1 MRIRSLVGV
10 ALMLTS
16 AGIALAAC
24 GDASSS
30 ASSIPSDV
38 RSSQAAAGPVVADF
52 TLSTGPAS
60 SFSLGEHTGE
70 VVVLYF
76 SFPG

>member
-10 ALMLTS
+10 ALLTS

-24 GDASSS
+24 GDASPAGSPSS
-30 ASSIPSDV
+30 GVGPSQTAV
-38 RSSQAAAGPVVADF
+38 GPVVADF
-52 TLSTGPAS
+52 TLSTGSSS
-60 SFSLGEHTGE
+60 SFSLVEHDGD

-76 SFPG
+76 SFAG

>member
-1 MRIRSLVGV
+1 MRIISLVGLAV
-10 ALMLTS
+10 VLTS

-24 GDASSS
+24 GDASS
-30 ASSIPSDV
+30 ASSPSNG
-38 RSSQAAAGPVVADF
+38 SGPSQTVAGPVVADF

-60 SFSLGEHTGE
+60 SFSLGEHAGE

>member
-1 MRIRSLVGV
+1 MKIRSLVGL

-24 GDASSS
+24 GDASP
-30 ASSIPSDV
+30 ASSPSSGV
-38 RSSQAAAGPVVADF
+38 GPSQTAAGPVVADF

-60 SFSLGEHTGE
+60 SFSLVEHAGD

-76 SFPG
+76 SFAG

>member
-1 MRIRSLVGV
+1 MRIKSLVGLAV
-10 ALMLTS
+10 MLTS

-24 GDASSS
+24 GDASS
-30 ASSIPSDV
+30 ASSPSNGV
-38 RSSQAAAGPVVADF
+38 GPSQTAAGPVVADF

-60 SFSLGEHTGE
+60 SFSLGEHAGD

>member
-1 MRIRSLVGV
+1 MRIRRLVGL
-10 ALMLTS
+10 AAMLTS

-24 GDASSS
+24 GGASS
-30 ASSIPSDV
+30 AGSIPTDV
-38 RSSQAAAGPVVADF
+38 GPSRTAAGPAVADF
-52 TLSTGPAS
+52 TLSTGPSS
-60 SFSLGEHTGE
+60 SFSLVEHAGD

>member
-1 MRIRSLVGV
+1 MRIRSLVGLAAV
-10 ALMLTS
+10 LTS

-24 GDASSS
+24 GDASPSSSSSS
-30 ASSIPSDV
+30 AVGPS
-38 RSSQAAAGPVVADF
+38 QTAAGPVVADF

-60 SFSLGEHTGE
+60 SFSLVEHAGD

-76 SFPG
+76 SFAG

>member
-1 MRIRSLVGV
+1 MSFRSLVGV
-10 ALMLTS
+10 ALILTF

-24 GDASSS
+24 GAASS
-30 ASSIPSDV
+30 ASPPSSDV
-38 RSSQAAAGPVVADF
+38 GPSQATDGPVVADF
-52 TLSTGPAS
+52 TLSIGPAS
-60 SFSLGEHTGE
+60 SFALVEHAGD

>member
-1 MRIRSLVGV
+1 MRIRSLVGLGV
-10 ALMLTS
+10 MLTS

-24 GDASSS
+24 GGPSS

-38 RSSQAAAGPVVADF
+38 GPSQTAAGPVVADF

-60 SFSLGEHTGE
+60 SFSLVEHAGD

>member
-10 ALMLTS
+10 AVMLTS

-24 GDASSS
+24 GGASS
-30 ASSIPSDV
+30 ASPPSSDV
-38 RSSQAAAGPVVADF
+38 GPSQTAAGSVVADF

-60 SFSLGEHTGE
+60 SFSLGEHAGD

>member
-1 MRIRSLVGV
+1 MRIKSLVGLAV
-10 ALMLTS
+10 MLTS

-24 GDASSS
+24 GDASPTSS
-30 ASSIPSDV
+30 PSSDV
-38 RSSQAAAGPVVADF
+38 GPSQTAAGPVVADF

-60 SFSLGEHTGE
+60 SFSLVEHAGD

-76 SFPG
+76 SFAG

>member
-1 MRIRSLVGV
+1 MRIRRLVGL
-10 ALMLTS
+10 AAMLTS
-16 AGIALAAC
+16 VGIALAAC
-24 GDASSS
+24 GDASS
-30 ASSIPSDV
+30 ASSPSSGV
-38 RSSQAAAGPVVADF
+38 APSQTAAGPVVADF

-60 SFSLGEHTGE
+60 SFSLVEHAGD

>member
-1 MRIRSLVGV
+1 MRIGRLVGL
-10 ALMLTS
+10 AIMLTS

-24 GDASSS
+24 GDASS
-30 ASSIPSDV
+30 ASSTSSGVGPS
-38 RSSQAAAGPVVADF
+38 QTAAGPVVADF

-60 SFSLGEHTGE
+60 SFSLVEHAGD

-76 SFPG
+76 SFAG

>member
-1 MRIRSLVGV
+1 MRIRSLIGLAV
-10 ALMLTS
+10 MLTS

-24 GDASSS
+24 GDASP
-30 ASSIPSDV
+30 ASSPSNGLGP
-38 RSSQAAAGPVVADF
+38 SQTAAGPVVADF

-60 SFSLGEHTGE
+60 SFSLGEHAGD

-76 SFPG
+76 SFAG

>member
-1 MRIRSLVGV
+1 MRIKSLVGLAV
-10 ALMLTS
+10 MLTS

-24 GDASSS
+24 GDASPTSS
-30 ASSIPSDV
+30 PSSDLGPS
-38 RSSQAAAGPVVADF
+38 QTAAGPVVADF

-60 SFSLGEHTGE
+60 SFSFIEHAGD

-76 SFPG
+76 SFAG

>member
-1 MRIRSLVGV
+1 MSLRSLVGLAV
-10 ALMLTS
+10 MLTS

-24 GDASSS
+24 GDASP
-30 ASSIPSDV
+30 ASSIPGDV
-38 RSSQAAAGPVVADF
+38 GPTQTAVGPVVADF

-60 SFSLGEHTGE
+60 SFSLVEHAGD

-76 SFPG
+76 SFAG

>member
-10 ALMLTS
+10 ALILTF

-24 GDASSS
+24 GGASS
-30 ASSIPSDV
+30 ASSSPSDEGP
-38 RSSQAAAGPVVADF
+38 SQTAAGPVVADF
-52 TLSTGPAS
+52 TLSTGQAS
-60 SFSLGEHTGE
+60 SFSLGEHAGD

>member
-1 MRIRSLVGV
+1 MRITHLVGLAV
-10 ALMLTS
+10 MLTS

-24 GDASSS
+24 GDASPAGSPSS
-30 ASSIPSDV
+30 GVGPSQTAV
-38 RSSQAAAGPVVADF
+38 GPVVADF
-52 TLSTGPAS
+52 TLSTGPSS
-60 SFSLGEHTGE
+60 SFSLGEHSGD

>member
-1 MRIRSLVGV
+1 MRIRSLVGLAV
-10 ALMLTS
+10 VLTS

-24 GDASSS
+24 GDASS

-38 RSSQAAAGPVVADF
+38 GPSQTAAGPVVADF

-60 SFSLGEHTGE
+60 SFSLVEHAGD

>member
-10 ALMLTS
+10 AIMLTS

-24 GDASSS
+24 GDVSP
-30 ASSIPSDV
+30 ASSIPSGV
-38 RSSQAAAGPVVADF
+38 GPTQTAAGPVVADF

-60 SFSLGEHTGE
+60 SFSLVEHAGD
-70 VVVLYF
+70 VVILYF
-76 SFPG
+76 SFAG

>member
-1 MRIRSLVGV
+1 MRIKRLIGLAVV
-10 ALMLTS
+10 LTS

-24 GDASSS
+24 GDASS
-30 ASSIPSDV
+30 ASSPSSGV
-38 RSSQAAAGPVVADF
+38 APSQTAAGPVVADF

-60 SFSLGEHTGE
+60 SFSLVEHAGD

-76 SFPG
+76 SFAG

>member
-1 MRIRSLVGV
+1 MRIKSLVGLAV
-10 ALMLTS
+10 MLTS

-24 GDASSS
+24 GDASPTSS
-30 ASSIPSDV
+30 PSSDLGPS
-38 RSSQAAAGPVVADF
+38 QTAAGPVVADF

-60 SFSLGEHTGE
+60 SFSLVEHAGD

-76 SFPG
+76 SFAG

>member
-1 MRIRSLVGV
+1 MRTRSLVGLV
-10 ALMLTS
+10 AMLTS

-24 GDASSS
+24 GAASS
-30 ASSIPSDV
+30 ASSRSSDV
-38 RSSQAAAGPVVADF
+38 GPSQTAAGPVVADF

-60 SFSLGEHTGE
+60 TFSLVEHAGD

>member
-1 MRIRSLVGV
+1 MRIKSLVGLAV
-10 ALMLTS
+10 MLTS

-24 GDASSS
+24 GDASPTSDLG
-30 ASSIPSDV
+30 PS
-38 RSSQAAAGPVVADF
+38 QTAAGPVVADF

-60 SFSLGEHTGE
+60 SFSLVEHAGD

-76 SFPG
+76 SFAG

>member
-1 MRIRSLVGV
+1 MKMRSLIG
-10 ALMLTS
+10 LTVFLAS
-16 AGIALAAC
+16 VGIALTAC
-24 GDASSS
+24 GDTSS
-30 ASSIPSDV
+30 ANPPSSGEGPSQ
-38 RSSQAAAGPVVADF
+38 SAAGPVVANF

-60 SFSLGEHTGE
+60 SFSLGEHAGD

>member
-10 ALMLTS
+10 ALLTS

-30 ASSIPSDV
+30 ASPPSSDV
-38 RSSQAAAGPVVADF
+38 GPSQTAAGPVVADF

-60 SFSLGEHTGE
+60 SFSLVEHAGD

>member
-10 ALMLTS
+10 AVMLTL
-16 AGIALAAC
+16 AGIALGAC
-24 GDASSS
+24 GDASP

-38 RSSQAAAGPVVADF
+38 GPSQPAAGPVVADF
-52 TLSTGPAS
+52 TLSTGSAS
-60 SFSLGEHTGE
+60 SFSLREHAGD